1 MTPDLLTDQPLTDA
15 RLTAGHPSPGDAELI
30 EQYVD
35 ALWLEKGLS
44 TNTLSSYRRDLSIY
58 ACWLNSRKTCLLESC
73 RTDLLSYLNWRVRQR
88 MKASSASRLLSCLR
102 GFFRY
107 LLREG
112 VITEDPTLQVESP
125 KRGRPLPKSLSESEV
140 EALLQAPD
148 LGDALGFR
156 DRAMLEM
163 LYSSGLRVSELV
175 GLQLSQINLRQ
186 GVIRVVGKGDKERLV
201 PLGDEAADWLVRY
214 LKEARPLLIDD
225 AENEVVFPSRRG
237 QQMTR
242 QTFWHRIKR
251 HGLAAG
257 VEQLPSPHVLRHA
270 FATHL
275 LNHGADLRV
284 VQLLLGHSDLSTTQ
298 IYTHIA
304 RHRLQSLHKQ
314 HHPRG

>member
-1 MTPDLLTDQPLTDA
+1 MNSEIQTDA
-15 RLTAGHPSPGDAELI
+15 RVTAEHPSSRDSELI
-30 EQYVD
+30 EQFVD

-44 TNTLSSYRRDLSIY
+44 KNTLSSYRRDLSIY
-58 ACWLNSRKTCLLESC
+58 ACWLNSQKQCLLQST

-88 MKASSASRLLSCLR
+88 MKASSTARLLSCLR

-112 VITEDPTLQVESP
+112 VLSEDPTLQVESP
-125 KRGRPLPKSLSESEV
+125 KRARPLPKSLSEADV
-140 EALLQAPD
+140 EALLNAPD
-148 LGDALGFR
+148 LDDVLGFR

-186 GVIRVVGKGDKERLV
+186 GVLRVIGKGDKERLV
-201 PLGDEAADWLVRY
+201 PLGDEAASWLMRY
-214 LKEARPLLIDD
+214 LKEARPGLIDNT
-225 AENEVVFPSRRG
+225 ENEVVFPSRRG

-251 HGLAAG
+251 HGLTAG
-257 VEQLPSPHVLRHA
+257 IAQLPSPHVLRHA

-298 IYTHIA
+298 IYTHVA
-304 RHRLQSLHKQ
+304 KHRLQSLHQQ

>member
-1 MTPDLLTDQPLTDA
+1 M
-15 RLTAGHPSPGDAELI
+15 I
-30 EQYVD
+30 EQFID

-44 TNTLSSYRRDLSIY
+44 KNTLNSYRRDLSIY
-58 ACWLNSRKTCLLESC
+58 ACWLNGQKQCLLESS
-73 RTDLLSYLNWRVRQR
+73 RTNLLSYLNWRVRQR
-88 MKASSASRLLSCLR
+88 MKASSTARLLSCLR

-112 VITEDPTLQVESP
+112 VLSEDPTLQVESP
-125 KRGRPLPKSLSESEV
+125 KRGRPLPKSLSEADV
-140 EALLQAPD
+140 EALLNAPD
-148 LGDALGFR
+148 LDDVLGFR

-186 GVIRVVGKGDKERLV
+186 GVLRVVGKGDKERLV
-201 PLGDEAADWLVRY
+201 PLGDEAANWLIRY
-214 LKEARPLLIDD
+214 LKEARPGLIQD
-225 AENEVVFPSRRG
+225 AGNEVVFPSRRG

-242 QTFWHRIKR
+242 QTFWYRIKR
-251 HGLAAG
+251 HGLTAG
-257 VEQLPSPHVLRHA
+257 IDQLPSPHVLRHA

-298 IYTHIA
+298 IYTHVA
-304 RHRLQSLHKQ
+304 KHRLQSLHQQ

>member
-1 MTPDLLTDQPLTDA
+1 MNSDIQTDA
-15 RLTAGHPSPGDAELI
+15 RLTAEHPSPRDSELI

-44 TNTLSSYRRDLSIY
+44 KNTLSSYRRDLSIY
-58 ACWLNSRKTCLLESC
+58 ACWLNSQKHSLLEST
-73 RTDLLSYLNWRVRQR
+73 RTHLLSYLNWRVRQR
-88 MKASSASRLLSCLR
+88 MKASSTARLLSCLR

-107 LLREG
+107 QLREG
-112 VITEDPTLQVESP
+112 MLSEDPTLQVESP
-125 KRGRPLPKSLSESEV
+125 KRGRPLPKSLSEADV
-140 EALLQAPD
+140 EALLTAPD
-148 LGDALGFR
+148 LDDALGCR
-156 DRAMLEM
+156 DRAMLEI

-201 PLGDEAADWLVRY
+201 PLGDEAASWLACY
-214 LKEARPLLIDD
+214 LKESRPGLIDN

-242 QTFWHRIKR
+242 QAFWHRIKR
-251 HGLAAG
+251 HGLTAG
-257 VEQLPSPHVLRHA
+257 IVQLPSPHVLRHA

-298 IYTHIA
+298 IYTHVA
-304 RHRLQSLHKQ
+304 KHRLQSLHQQ